1 MLVLT
6 RKPNQTIHIGEG
18 VKITVTKIK
27 GNTVQLGIEAPKEVS
42 IVREELLERDRI
54 SEQESR
60 RSAVSVPTDFIEPPF
75 DVSALPVLS
84 VIRPDETKADL
95 GAAV

>member
-42 IVREELLERDRI
+42 IVREELLERDRML
-54 SEQESR
+54 EQKSR
-60 RSAVSVPTDFIEPPF
+60 QKAVSITTESEPPF
-75 DVSALPVLS
+75 DVSGLPVLS
-84 VIRPDETKADL
+84 VVRPDATKAEL